1 MDNLYMPKA
10 EDGYHLFV
18 LAREHLSGWEEAQPL
33 TQGMLEKIADMVY
46 QDGISLF
53 GILENVEVDRG
64 AENKKWT
71 ELLLLKHYNILQ
83 ITVIS

>member
-33 TQGMLEKIADMVY
+33 TQGMLEKVADMVY
-46 QDGISLF
+46 QDGICLF
-53 GILENVEVDRG
+53 GILENVVVDRG